1 MHKFYTR
8 IKLYPG
14 SKFWK
19 DIYPYPCWICMNP
32 FVEDPEQYK
41 DSLSKVILKIF
52 SNGFFV
58 VFGLFNLQQK
68 LRVKH

>member
-1 MHKFYTR
+1 
-8 IKLYPG
+8 
-14 SKFWK
+14 
-19 DIYPYPCWICMNP
+19 MNP

-41 DSLSKVILKIF
+41 DSLSKVILKKIF